1 MRKWVSEWREIC
13 KVRDAWRGSVTRLC
27 LRIHAT
33 TYMHIWRFKLFV
45 CVCVTIAKVCPPVQ
59 YLRGPFKTLRGVTA
73 TQSSA
78 SACDSIVSGP
88 PKRQSIRIKQ
98 DQHIFDKDGAGRGE
112 RRYVRAERDG
122 TGVWSTGLSAVS
134 EPFLNRNRRHWCPPA
149 KHRECFEKVMCTRGR

>member
-1 MRKWVSEWREIC
+1 MSGEKSARLEMPDGDLSHVCVFGFMPLHIC
-13 KVRDAWRGSVTRLC
+13 IFEGLNY
-27 LRIHAT
+27 L
-33 TYMHIWRFKLFV
+33 

-98 DQHIFDKDGAGRGE
+98 DQHIFDEDGAGRGE

-134 EPFLNRNRRHWCPPA
+134 EPFLNRNRRH
-149 KHRECFEKVMCTRGR
+149 